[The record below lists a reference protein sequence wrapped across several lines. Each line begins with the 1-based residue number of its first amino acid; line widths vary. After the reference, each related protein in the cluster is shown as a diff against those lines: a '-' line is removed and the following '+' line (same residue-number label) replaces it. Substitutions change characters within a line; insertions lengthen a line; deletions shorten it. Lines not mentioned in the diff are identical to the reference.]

1 MEKTGDLFNQLA
13 IISDLLEQVN
23 LEATAQTVVFEVNEN
38 EFMRIYDM
46 VAKKVK
52 LVGGAP
58 KTTFNVKIGE
68 VDIVFNKNNA

>member
-23 LEATAQTVVFEVNEN
+23 LEATAQTVVFEVNEK
-38 EFMRIYDM
+38 EFLRIYDM
-46 VAKKVK
+46 VAKKVRM
-52 LVGGAP
+52 VGGTP
-58 KTTFNVKIGE
+58 KSTFNVKIGD